1 MLDWLDDLAAGC
13 WAGVATLI
21 IGAILI
27 AIYLVGYAAYS
38 AAFGAERGVA
48 SVYSSR
54 EGKWTASGERMI
66 DRNLTAAHR
75 TLRFGTRVLVRH
87 GARSVILRI
96 NDRGPF
102 VGKNRIIDLTTA
114 SAKVLDIQGL
124 GTVTLQVLNDASNR

>member
-1 MLDWLDDLAAGC
+1 MFEWIDDLCAGVM
-13 WAGVATLI
+13 AGVATLA

-75 TLRFGTRVLVRH
+75 TLRFGTRVLVKH
-87 GARSVILRI
+87 GKRSVVVRI
-96 NDRGPF
+96 TDRGPH
-102 VGKNRIIDLTTA
+102 VRGRVIDLSPA
-114 SAKVLDIQGL
+114 SARAIGLDGL
-124 GTVTLQVLNDASNR
+124 GNVEISVLN

>member
-1 MLDWLDDLAAGC
+1 MFEWIDDLCAGVM
-13 WAGVATLI
+13 AGVATLA

-27 AIYLVGYAAYS
+27 AIYLVGYAVYS

-87 GARSVILRI
+87 GSRSVIVRI
-96 NDRGPF
+96 NDRGPHR
-102 VGKNRIIDLTTA
+102 KSRIIDLSPA
-114 SAKVLDIQGL
+114 SARAIGLDGL
-124 GTVTLQVLNDASNR
+124 GNVEISVLN